1 MAFNL
6 FKGIRVSKT
15 DQNPPYESFLE
26 SRGFRPEIQGLR
38 AFAVLLVVIYHV

>member
-26 SRGFRPEIQGLR
+26 VAASALKSRVFVRSQYCLS
-38 AFAVLLVVIYHV
+38 